1 MLLVL
6 AATLLAP
13 TAEAG
18 DHRGRFG
25 FGFHAGLGSIPALS
39 ARYTLPTS
47 SPSVN
52 AQVELDGG
60 VDTGT
65 GDGLSLVAGGRVLY
79 GVVAEDNLSL
89 YVAGGAAYVAEPEAY
104 AIRIQPA
111 LGAEFFLFGLEHLG
125 FGVEWGFNIDLGESF
140 RLQTFG
146 GAPAATVHYWF

>member
-6 AATLLAP
+6 AAGLLAP
-13 TAEAG
+13 PVQAA

-25 FGFHAGLGSIPALS
+25 FGFHAGLGSIPAIS
-39 ARYTLPTS
+39 ARYALPTS
-47 SPSVN
+47 SPSIN
-52 AQVELDGG
+52 AQIELDGG

-65 GDGLSLVAGGRVLY
+65 GEGLSLVAGGRFLY

-89 YVAGGAAYVAEPEAY
+89 YVAGGAAYVAAPDTY
-104 AIRIQPA
+104 SIRIQPA
-111 LGAEFFLFGLEHLG
+111 LGAEFFFFGLENLG
-125 FGVEWGFNIDLGESF
+125 FGLEWGFNIDVGESF